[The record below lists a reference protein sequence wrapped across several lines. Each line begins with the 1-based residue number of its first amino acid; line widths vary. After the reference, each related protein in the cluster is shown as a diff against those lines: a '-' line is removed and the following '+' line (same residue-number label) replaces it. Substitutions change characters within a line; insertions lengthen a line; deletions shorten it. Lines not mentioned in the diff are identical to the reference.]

1 MNYMYLS
8 SRGAVLSLLIVAS
21 IFVVFA
27 SAEIEAQEKLVSAR
41 SIGFEETTIIEF
53 ENSKSS
59 TSDIDTIRMW
69 LGSDFTFKSFKTEKG
84 WTGKKTPQ
92 GVIVFSTSSPLK
104 AGDVVKFGIK
114 TDKPKPGI
122 NWKALEKD
130 EQIGTG
136 KTLVGDST
144 SFEPVEDDSLKE
156 NSGILKD
163 SIFRLIP
170 EKPNVG
176 SSMRVTGNNFGTDQV
191 LTFYI
196 GDNLLESFRTDDKGY
211 FVISSKVPENQNVGR
226 VDFVLKDQQGNE
238 KSISIRIDESQDRMA
253 ATKEIPLTIVGIPLV
268 VHRGENVT
276 VSGTALPGGTVTATV
291 LNEEGEV
298 ENTIAIPVDLQGN
311 WKYSTLVP
319 ADAPYGKRTAEITD
333 GQETISRSWSI
344 ESSKTIEITPIKI
357 KFEPGETVTYNG
369 TALPNKELEI
379 VVEDPL
385 GNEVHSEIINVGSSG
400 EISFQ
405 FPTDF
410 SSPQG
415 TYSLIATQD
424 GSTEIVLI
432 GLGELPQV
440 QLIVKMDKLNYAA
453 GEIAKA
459 EIQGPTSSTI
469 TLLVID
475 PSDKPKFSEA
485 IILGTDGQKT
495 FDLDLTGYSSGVYT
509 IVLTRGN
516 AQADDVFSV
525 GLQIGSGPI
534 KILTTKQNYQS
545 GESILILGNTSP
557 NVLLTLELIN
567 TDGEIVKTK
576 ETFTNKDGLFSENS
590 FRVPTETEF
599 GTWSIKARSGA
610 NFATIEIDVVGNVEE
625 GLVVTVQSIEQTTQ
639 GKTVNIKGF
648 GARVNQPVVIQIFD
662 QDGTEI
668 AEITARSTAAGNFV
682 IPWIIPKDI
691 APGNYTINASDPVD
705 EAETSFVIE

>member
-1 MNYMYLS
+1 MYLS

-59 TSDIDTIRMW
+59 ISDIDTIRMW

-122 NWKALEKD
+122 NWKALDKD
-130 EQIGTG
+130 EQKGTG

-144 SFEPVEDDSLKE
+144 SFEPVEDDSKE

-176 SSMRVTGNNFGTDQV
+176 SSMRVTGDNFGDDQV

-196 GDNLLESFRTDDKGY
+196 GDNLLESFRTDDKGH
-211 FVISSKVPENQNVGR
+211 FMISSKVPENQNAGR
-226 VDFVLKDQQGNE
+226 VDFILKDQQGNE
-238 KSISIRIDESQDRMA
+238 KSISLRIDESQDRMA
-253 ATKEIPLTIVGIPLV
+253 ATKEIPLTIGGLPLV

-276 VSGTALPGGTVTATV
+276 VSGTAIPGGTVTATV

-311 WKYSTLVP
+311 WKYNSLIPV
-319 ADAPYGKRTAEITD
+319 DAPYGKRTAKITD
-333 GQETISRSWSI
+333 GRETISRSWTI

-357 KFEPGETVTYNG
+357 KFEPGETVVYNG

-379 VVEDPL
+379 VVEDPQ
-385 GNEVHSEIINVGSSG
+385 GTEFHSEIINVGSSG

-440 QLIVKMDKLNYAA
+440 QLIVKMDKLNYGA
-453 GEIAKA
+453 GEIAKV
-459 EIQGPTSSTI
+459 EIQGPTSSTV

-475 PSDKPKFSEA
+475 PSDKPKSSEA
-485 IILGTDGQKT
+485 VILGPEGQKT
-495 FDLDLTGYSSGVYT
+495 FDLDLTGYASGVYT

-534 KILTTKQNYQS
+534 EIRTTKQNYQS

-557 NVLLTLELIN
+557 NVLLTLELIDPN
-567 TDGEIVKTK
+567 EEVVKTK
-576 ETFTNKDGLFSENS
+576 DTFTNKDGLFSES
-590 FRVPTETEF
+590 SIRVPNDGEV
-599 GTWSIKARSGA
+599 GTWTLKAKSGP
-610 NFATIEIDVVGNVEE
+610 NFATVEIDVVGAAEE
-625 GLVVTVQSIEQTTQ
+625 GLIVSVGDIESTQ
-639 GKTVNIKGF
+639 FGKQLNIKGF
-648 GARVNQPVVIQIFD
+648 GASGNVVIFIMSS
-662 QDGTEI
+662 DGTEI
-668 AEITARSTAAGNFV
+668 AEILAIVTDIGNFETIWLV
-682 IPWIIPKDI
+682 PKDMT
-691 APGNYTINASDPVD
+691 PGNYTIKAIDAKD

>member
-1 MNYMYLS
+1 MYLS

-144 SFEPVEDDSLKE
+144 SFEPVEDDSKE

-176 SSMRVTGNNFGTDQV
+176 SSMRVTGDNFGDDQV

-196 GDNLLESFRTDDKGY
+196 GDNLLESFRTDDKGH
-211 FVISSKVPENQNVGR
+211 FMISSKVPENQNPGR
-226 VDFVLKDQQGNE
+226 VDFILKDQQGNE
-238 KSISIRIDESQDRMA
+238 KSISQRIDESQDRMA
-253 ATKEIPLTIVGIPLV
+253 ATKEIPLTISGIPLV

-276 VSGTALPGGTVTATV
+276 VSGTAIPGGTVTATV

-311 WKYSTLVP
+311 WKYDTLIP
-319 ADAPYGKRTAEITD
+319 IDAPYGKRTAEITD
-333 GQETISRSWSI
+333 GRETISKTWSI

-357 KFEPGETVTYNG
+357 KFEPGETVAYNG

-379 VVEDPL
+379 VVEDPQ
-385 GNEVHSEIINVGSSG
+385 GTEFHSEIINVGSSG

-453 GEIAKA
+453 GEIANV

-469 TLLVID
+469 TLLVVD
-475 PSDKPKFSEA
+475 PSDKPKFSES
-485 IILGTDGQKT
+485 ITLGPDGQKT

-534 KILTTKQNYQS
+534 EIRTTKQNYQS

-557 NVLLTLELIN
+557 NALLTLELIDPN
-567 TDGEIVKTK
+567 DKVVKTK
-576 ETFTNKDGLFSENS
+576 DTFTNKDGLFSES
-590 FRVPTETEF
+590 SIRIPTDTEF
-599 GTWSIKARSGA
+599 GTWTLKATSGA
-610 NFATIEIDVVGNVEE
+610 NFATVEIEVVGVAEE
-625 GLVVTVQSIEQTTQ
+625 GLIVSVEDIVQTSL
-639 GKTVNIKGF
+639 GKQLNIKGF
-648 GARVNQPVVIQIFD
+648 GARISQPVVIQILG
-662 QDGTEI
+662 QDGIEI
-668 AEITARSTAAGNFV
+668 IELTTFATGVGNFETL
-682 IPWIIPKDI
+682 WIIPKDI
-691 APGNYTINASDPVD
+691 VPGNYTIKATDPVD

>member
-1 MNYMYLS
+1 MYLS

-176 SSMRVTGNNFGTDQV
+176 SSMRVTGDNFGADQV
-191 LTFYI
+191 LTFYL
-196 GDNLLESFRTDDKGY
+196 GDNLLESFRTDDKGH
-211 FVISSKVPENQNVGR
+211 FMISSKVPENQNAGR
-226 VDFVLKDQQGNE
+226 VDFILKDQLGNE
-238 KSISIRIDESQDRMA
+238 KSISLRIDESQDRMA
-253 ATKEIPLTIVGIPLV
+253 TTKEIPLTISGIPLV

-276 VSGTALPGGTVTATV
+276 VSGTAQPGGTVTATV

-333 GQETISRSWSI
+333 GRETISRSWSI

-357 KFEPGETVTYNG
+357 KFEPGETVAYNG
-369 TALPNKELEI
+369 TALPNKALEI
-379 VVEDPL
+379 VVEDPQ

-405 FPTDF
+405 FQTDF
-410 SSPQG
+410 SSLQG

-453 GEIAKA
+453 GEIAKV

-469 TLLVID
+469 TLLVLD
-475 PSDKPKFSEA
+475 PSDQPKFSEPF
-485 IILGTDGQKT
+485 ILGLDGQKT

-509 IVLTRGN
+509 IVLKRGN

-525 GLQIGSGPI
+525 GLQTGSGPI
-534 KILTTKQNYQS
+534 EIRTTKQTYQS
-545 GESILILGNTSP
+545 GESILILGETSP
-557 NVLLTLELIN
+557 NVLLTLELIDPN
-567 TDGEIVKTK
+567 GEIVKTK
-576 ETFTNKDGLFSENS
+576 ETFSNSGGVFSENS
-590 FRVPTETEF
+590 IRVPTDTEF
-599 GTWSIKARSGA
+599 GTWTLKAKSGP
-610 NFATIEIDVVGNVEE
+610 NFATIEIDVVGVIGE
-625 GLVVTVQSIEQTTQ
+625 GMVVTVKSIEQTSQ
-639 GKTVNIKGF
+639 GKTVYIKGF
-648 GARVNQPVVIQIFD
+648 GARVTQPVVIQILG
-662 QDGTEI
+662 QDGIEI
-668 AEITARSTAAGNFV
+668 VELRTFATSVGNFETL
-682 IPWIIPKDI
+682 WIIPKDI
-691 APGNYTINASDPVD
+691 APGNYTIKAIDAEG

>member
-1 MNYMYLS
+1 MYLS

-176 SSMRVTGNNFGTDQV
+176 SSMRVTGDNFGADQV
-191 LTFYI
+191 LTFYL
-196 GDNLLESFRTDDKGY
+196 GDNLLESFRTDDKGH
-211 FVISSKVPENQNVGR
+211 FMISSKVPQNQNAGR
-226 VDFVLKDQQGNE
+226 VDFILKDQQGNE
-238 KSISIRIDESQDRMA
+238 KSISLRIDESQDRMA
-253 ATKEIPLTIVGIPLV
+253 TTKEIPLTISGIPLV

-276 VSGTALPGGTVTATV
+276 VSGTAQPGGTVTATV
-291 LNEEGEV
+291 LNEEGKV
-298 ENTIAIPVDLQGN
+298 ENTIAVPVDLQGN

-319 ADAPYGKRTAEITD
+319 ANAPYGKRTAQITD
-333 GQETISRSWSI
+333 GRETISRSWSI

-357 KFEPGETVTYNG
+357 KFEPGETVAYNG

-379 VVEDPL
+379 VVEDPQ

-400 EISFQ
+400 EISIQ

-415 TYSLIATQD
+415 TYSLTATQE

-453 GEIAKA
+453 GEIAKV
-459 EIQGPTSSTI
+459 EIRGPTSSTI
-469 TLLVID
+469 TLLVLN

-485 IILGTDGQKT
+485 FILGPDGQKT
-495 FDLDLTGYSSGVYT
+495 FDLDLTGYASGVYS

-516 AQADDVFSV
+516 AQADDIFSV

-534 KILTTKQNYQS
+534 EIRTTKQNYQF
-545 GESILILGNTSP
+545 GESILILGKTSP
-557 NVLLTLELIN
+557 NVLLTLELIDPN
-567 TDGEIVKTK
+567 GVIVKTK

-590 FRVPTETEF
+590 IRVPNDTEF
-599 GTWSIKARSGA
+599 GTWTLKAKSGP
-610 NFATIEIDVVGNVEE
+610 NFATVEIDVIGGIDE
-625 GLVVTVQSIEQTTQ
+625 GLVVTVKSIEQTTQ
-639 GKTVNIKGF
+639 GKTVYIKGF
-648 GARVNQPVVIQIFD
+648 GARVTQPVVIQILGL
-662 QDGTEI
+662 DGIEI
-668 AEITARSTAAGNFV
+668 VELTTFATSVGNFETL
-682 IPWIIPKDI
+682 WIIPKDFT
-691 APGNYTINASDPVD
+691 PGNYTIKAIDAEG

>member
-1 MNYMYLS
+1 MYLS
-8 SRGAVLSLLIVAS
+8 SRGAVVSLLIVAS

-27 SAEIEAQEKLVSAR
+27 STEIEAQEKLVSAR

-59 TSDIDTIRMW
+59 ISDIDTIRMW

-144 SFEPVEDDSLKE
+144 SFEPVEDDSKE

-176 SSMRVTGNNFGTDQV
+176 SSMRVTGDNFGDDQV

-196 GDNLLESFRTDDKGY
+196 GDHLLDSFRTDDKGH
-211 FVISSKVPENQNVGR
+211 FMISSKVPANQNAGR
-226 VDFVLKDQQGNE
+226 VDFILKDQQGNE
-238 KSISIRIDESQDRMA
+238 KSISLRIDESQDRMA
-253 ATKEIPLTIVGIPLV
+253 ATKEIPLTIGGIPLV

-276 VSGTALPGGTVTATV
+276 VSGTAIPGGTVTATV

-311 WKYSTLVP
+311 WKYTSLVP
-319 ADAPYGKRTAEITD
+319 GDAVYGKRTAKITD
-333 GQETISRSWSI
+333 GRETISRSWSI

-357 KFEPGETVTYNG
+357 KFEPGETVVYNG

-379 VVEDPL
+379 VVEDPQ
-385 GNEVHSEIINVGSSG
+385 GTEFHSEIINVGSSG
-400 EISFQ
+400 EISFE

-440 QLIVKMDKLNYAA
+440 QLIVKMDKLNYNA
-453 GEIAKA
+453 GEIAKV

-469 TLLVID
+469 SLLVVD

-485 IILGTDGQKT
+485 VILGPDGQKT

-509 IVLTRGN
+509 MVLTRGN

-534 KILTTKQNYQS
+534 EIRTTKQNYQS

-557 NVLLTLELIN
+557 NVLLTLEFIDPN
-567 TDGEIVKTK
+567 GEVVKTK

-590 FRVPTETEF
+590 IRVPTDVEV
-599 GTWSIKARSGA
+599 GTWTLKAKSGP
-610 NFATIEIDVVGNVEE
+610 NFATVEIDVIGVAEE
-625 GLVVTVQSIEQTTQ
+625 GLIISVEDIVQTAS
-639 GKTVNIKGF
+639 GKQLNIKGF
-648 GARVNQPVVIQIFD
+648 GAQGNQNVVLLIISSEGIEIVELTTRATSIGIFETLWIVPND
-662 QDGTEI
+662 
-668 AEITARSTAAGNFV
+668 IT
-682 IPWIIPKDI
+682 
-691 APGNYTINASDPVD
+691 PGNYTIKAIDAED
-705 EAETSFVIE
+705 EAETSFVVE